1 MLVMLL
7 VTMAIAFGSLGSS
20 LAVGWTPKL
29 GLDLQGGFA
38 VTLKAP
44 EGADA
49 EVLEVAVEIMRRRIE
64 NLGSVQEPEI
74 SVQGSDR
81 ILVQL
86 PGVQDRQRA
95 LEAVGTTGILSFRPV
110 IDRNFISPAFTDGTL
125 EPPEELQPDDTTT
138 TTGTP
143 DEVSG
148 STTTTVDGAT
158 TTGAPDDS
166 TTTTGVTTTTTGVTT
181 TTTGATTTTTGA
193 TTTTAAPGDS
203 TTTTAAPGDSTTT
216 TTTVPAPPPENIDP
230 DTGITIED
238 SPDLEAAYLAAEDGF
253 IYKVGPAFLTGADI
267 TGADAGFIGGSLG
280 GGSGWVVDPTFT
292 GPGGDKF
299 RDATALLSTYST
311 ADPRRSMAIVVDGV
325 VNSAPQVA
333 DDVAAGE
340 GLEPD
345 EVFITIGSSE
355 NAQAEAEDLATIL
368 RYGALPTVFERERV
382 ESVSAT
388 LGDDS
393 LRAGLIA
400 GIGGLALVALALVL
414 YYRVLGLV
422 AVVGLAVFGSL
433 LLLMITL
440 LSRYQGTTLTLA
452 GVTGV
457 IVSVGIT
464 SDSYIVFFERIK
476 EEHRRGK
483 ALRPSVDTGFKR
495 AFHTIITADTVTF
508 AGSILL
514 WLLAIGPVKG
524 FAVTLGVATVV
535 DVLVAYFYT
544 RPAVTL
550 LVRTGF
556 GEGGAI
562 SMRGAMGRDRHSV
575 TEATA

>member
-1 MLVMLL
+1 MSRGRMLVMLL

-203 TTTTAAPGDSTTT
+203 TT

>member
-1 MLVMLL
+1 
-7 VTMAIAFGSLGSS
+7 
-20 LAVGWTPKL
+20 
-29 GLDLQGGFA
+29 
-38 VTLKAP
+38 
-44 EGADA
+44 
-49 EVLEVAVEIMRRRIE
+49 
-64 NLGSVQEPEI
+64 
-74 SVQGSDR
+74 
-81 ILVQL
+81 
-86 PGVQDRQRA
+86 
-95 LEAVGTTGILSFRPV
+95 
-110 IDRNFISPAFTDGTL
+110 
-125 EPPEELQPDDTTT
+125 
-138 TTGTP
+138 
-143 DEVSG
+143 
-148 STTTTVDGAT
+148 
-158 TTGAPDDS
+158 
-166 TTTTGVTTTTTGVTT
+166 
-181 TTTGATTTTTGA
+181 
-193 TTTTAAPGDS
+193 
-203 TTTTAAPGDSTTT
+203 
-216 TTTVPAPPPENIDP
+216 
-230 DTGITIED
+230 
-238 SPDLEAAYLAAEDGF
+238 
-253 IYKVGPAFLTGADI
+253 
-267 TGADAGFIGGSLG
+267 
-280 GGSGWVVDPTFT
+280 
-292 GPGGDKF
+292 
-299 RDATALLSTYST
+299 
-311 ADPRRSMAIVVDGV
+311 MAIVVDGV